1 MARKPGAGGVIVLA
15 LVFGVI
21 TAVLLGSYLRKQAEK
36 DKENWQP
43 VVIAAQNIAPR
54 TKITREMVRVEH
66 YPKEL
71 IAEGVFVKPED
82 VETHMTK
89 DAIKAKDQIRKSALL
104 GEGEAMTLAIKVSPG
119 MRAIAIGG
127 GEVQFVGTQIQPGD
141 RVDILATYQDS
152 RTRLELTRMIL
163 QNVGVLAVN
172 RGKTDADGKDGANS
186 SMTIE
191 VTPEQTELITAA
203 ERSGSLRVSLRSVR
217 DADIVSSPG
226 VGARDLSGGGPVG
239 PETGTQQ
246 PDKTPVFIVPPP
258 STGSRPRPE
267 ITIIRGL
274 DEKTVT
280 P

>member
-1 MARKPGAGGVIVLA
+1 MARKPGAGGIIVLA
-15 LVFGVI
+15 LIFGVI
-21 TAVLLGSYLRKQAEK
+21 TAVLLGSYLRKQAER
-36 DKENWQP
+36 DKENWLP
-43 VVIAAQNIAPR
+43 VVIAAQNIGPR
-54 TKITREMVRVEH
+54 TKITRDMVRVEH

-82 VETHMTK
+82 VETHITK
-89 DAIKAKDQIRKSALL
+89 ETIKAKDQIRRSSLL

-127 GEVQFVGTQIQPGD
+127 GEVQFVGTQIQPTD

-163 QNVGVLAVN
+163 QNVLVLAVN
-172 RGKTDADGKDGANS
+172 RGKTDADGKEGANS

-217 DADIVSSPG
+217 DDNVVSSQG
-226 VGARDLSGGGPVG
+226 VGARDLSGGGPLA
-239 PETGTQQ
+239 PETGSQQ
-246 PDKTPVFIVPPP
+246 SEKTPIFIMPP

-274 DEKTVT
+274 EEKTIT